1 MCYVIVVQVRRRA
14 EEAVGDVKRQAVIE
28 LQRAVAAAEA
38 RAGELL
44 AAERARVEKA
54 LGGKWF
60 LLLVSQ

>member
-1 MCYVIVVQVRRRA
+1 MCYVVVVQVRRRA

-54 LGGKWF
+54 LGK
-60 LLLVSQ
+60 